1 MNKYSVP
8 KHINHHQ
15 SQTSEAPSIRN
26 VDICTK
32 LIQTINRIAWLTGKG
47 DVGFMSFNTGLFTEC
62 EMLEDF
68 KIKLTESQRSS
79 RKSDKWPLP
88 TRANRLIY
96 LLILFFSAAG

>member
-1 MNKYSVP
+1 
-8 KHINHHQ
+8 
-15 SQTSEAPSIRN
+15 
-26 VDICTK
+26 
-32 LIQTINRIAWLTGKG
+32 
-47 DVGFMSFNTGLFTEC
+47 MSFNTGLFTEC